1 MRQEVGVLEGKS
13 PNGTRRNAS
22 LAAEYD
28 AGWTAT
34 VPPQGEDALS
44 IRDLFRTI
52 WQRLWIIVL
61 VALLFVGAA
70 VGFGLYQTPMYEA
83 SIKVLVGQKQGLTDT
98 PGDVIGL
105 QQLTQTITE
114 LADTRTVADAVIQQH
129 DLKTPTDEFL
139 ETMSVEPIG
148 ETQVIEI
155 SYTDPD
161 PRQASAIANTIGE
174 VVSEQVSEV
183 SSNANSITATSV
195 ESAVVPENPVS
206 PNLLLNGI
214 LALFVGTILGVGL
227 AFLLEQLDDRWR
239 SPEEAM
245 QISGVPTLAT
255 VREFKLPKRNRRK
268 ETV

>member
-1 MRQEVGVLEGKS
+1 MEGMS
-13 PNGTRRNAS
+13 PNGARRKPS
-22 LAAEYD
+22 LVAEYD
-28 AGWTAT
+28 AGWTAN

-61 VALLFVGAA
+61 VTLALVAAA

-114 LADTRTVADAVIQQH
+114 LADTGTVADAVIEERGLQ
-129 DLKTPTDEFL
+129 TPADEFL
-139 ETMSVEPIG
+139 ETMTVEPIG

-161 PRQASAIANTIGE
+161 PQQASAVANTIGK

-195 ESAVVPENPVS
+195 EEAAVPETPVS
-206 PNLLLNGI
+206 PNLLLNGV
-214 LALFVGTILGVGL
+214 LALFLGLVLGVGL
-227 AFLLEQLDDRWR
+227 ALLLEQLDDRWR

-255 VREFKLPKRNRRK
+255 VREFKLPRRDKRK
-268 ETV
+268 GVA